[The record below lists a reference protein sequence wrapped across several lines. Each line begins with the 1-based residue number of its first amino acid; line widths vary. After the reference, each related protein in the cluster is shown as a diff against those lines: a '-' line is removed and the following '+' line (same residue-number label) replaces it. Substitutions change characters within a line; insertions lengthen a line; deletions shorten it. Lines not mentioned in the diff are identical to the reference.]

1 MGKPGRPGPD
11 LDDYL
16 DWQERLE
23 NFKASKL
30 TIKEYCIEEGVSA
43 SAFHRWKNLLRKGIP
58 KSIAEDIADHQQM
71 ESGDVAFLPV
81 SLKSPPVE
89 IELPNGG
96 VIRLPLGVGQVVM
109 MKVLAFVA
117 DL

>member
-16 DWQERLE
+16 DWQDRLE
-23 NFKASKL
+23 NFKASDL
-30 TIKEYCIEEGVSA
+30 TIKEYCVEEGVSV
-43 SAFHRWKNLLRKGIP
+43 STFHRWKNLLRKGIP
-58 KSIAEDIADHQQM
+58 KSMAEEIADHQRA
-71 ESGDVAFLPV
+71 ESGEVEFLPV

-96 VIRLPLGVGQVVM
+96 VIRLPLGVGQVVL
-109 MKVLAFVA
+109 MKILRFVA

>member
-1 MGKPGRPGPD
+1 
-11 LDDYL
+11 
-16 DWQERLE
+16 
-23 NFKASKL
+23 
-30 TIKEYCIEEGVSA
+30 
-43 SAFHRWKNLLRKGIP
+43 
-58 KSIAEDIADHQQM
+58 M
-71 ESGDVAFLPV
+71 ESGHVTFLPV

>member
-58 KSIAEDIADHQQM
+58 KSIGKEIV
-71 ESGDVAFLPV
+71 DVGETSF
-81 SLKSPPVE
+81 SSF
-89 IELPNGG
+89 
-96 VIRLPLGVGQVVM
+96 IRKNRRSRSSYPMG
-109 MKVLAFVA
+109 A
-117 DL
+117 

>member
-23 NFKASKL
+23 NFQASDL
-30 TIKEYCIEEGVSA
+30 TIEQYCDEEGVSR
-43 SAFHRWKNLLRKGIP
+43 STFHRWKRRLRAGIP
-58 KSIAEDIADHQQM
+58 KSIADEIADHQQA
-71 ESGDVAFLPV
+71 ESGEVEFLPV
-81 SLKSPPVE
+81 SLKSPLVE
-89 IELPNGG
+89 LELPNGG
-96 VIRLPLGVGQVVM
+96 VIRLPLGVGQVVLM
-109 MKVLAFVA
+109 SVLRFVA

>member
-1 MGKPGRPGPD
+1 MGKPGRRGAD

-23 NFKASKL
+23 NFKASGL
-30 TIKEYCIEEGVSA
+30 TIEKFCDEEGFSR
-43 SAFHRWKNLLRKGIP
+43 STFNRWKRQLRTGIP
-58 KSIAEDIADHQQM
+58 QSIAEEIADHHQV
-71 ESGDVAFLPV
+71 ESGEVEFLPV

-96 VIRLPLGVGQVVM
+96 VIRLPLGVGQVVL
-109 MKVLAFVA
+109 MKVLRFVA